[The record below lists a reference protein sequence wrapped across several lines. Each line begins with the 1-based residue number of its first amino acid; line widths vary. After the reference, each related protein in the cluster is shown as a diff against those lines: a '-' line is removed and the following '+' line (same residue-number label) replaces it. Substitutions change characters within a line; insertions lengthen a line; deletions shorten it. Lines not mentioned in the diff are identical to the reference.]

1 MNNKFIKIMLYL
13 GIFSVLIL
21 SLTGCDKKEDS
32 KELEEKIN
40 AELSYL
46 DIKLI
51 TMLNKINGISYE
63 NYIVKADKINTESK
77 SGESSNGAQSSG
89 SSEGSGGSSSG
100 SSGSEEGGQENSS
113 SAGNSQKD
121 DKSSV
126 KYSMEGNEILLQAR
140 TPDWN
145 TVKAEIE
152 KIYGSWSTIML
163 DLYKV
168 NINNQDILN
177 FNTDLDN
184 ATQNIKNENKIA
196 SIQSLAKLYSYISK
210 YANLISKDGKM
221 NAKYSTKSS
230 ILNAYSAIEQDNYNL
245 VRAELANAEQSFMTI
260 INNIN
265 SNTNNQSSINK
276 SYILIKE
283 LQNVNQNMD
292 KDIFYIK
299 YKNLMQELNNIK

>member
-1 MNNKFIKIMLYL
+1 MLYL